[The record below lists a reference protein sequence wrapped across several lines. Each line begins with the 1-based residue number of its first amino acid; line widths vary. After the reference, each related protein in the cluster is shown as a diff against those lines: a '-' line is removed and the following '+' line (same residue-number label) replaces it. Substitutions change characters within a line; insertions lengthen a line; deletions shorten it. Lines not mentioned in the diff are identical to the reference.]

1 MTLSLIGKKLANTVT
16 EAAAGSMSF
25 GWRPIEAYLAGK
37 KRKNEA
43 RAKKDKK
50 NAGK

>member
-1 MTLSLIGKKLANTVT
+1 MTVSLIGKKLANTVT

-37 KRKNEA
+37 KRKNDA
-43 RAKKDKK
+43 RAKKDDKSAK
-50 NAGK
+50 S

>member
-1 MTLSLIGKKLANTVT
+1 VTT

-37 KRKNEA
+37 KKKNEA
-43 RAKKDKK
+43 REKKDKK
-50 NAGK
+50 DAGK